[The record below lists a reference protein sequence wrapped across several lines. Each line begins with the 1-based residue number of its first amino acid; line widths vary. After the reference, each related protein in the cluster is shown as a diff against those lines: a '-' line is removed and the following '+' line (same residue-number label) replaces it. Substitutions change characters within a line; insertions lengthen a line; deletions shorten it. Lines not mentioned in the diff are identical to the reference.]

1 VSESINP
8 VVEFLAKLR
17 KDLDDVIER
26 LEKIEKRENKGAD
39 ELFKEINKSLGSKG
53 YGGDWLGNEGKLSV
67 LHEKELVLNK
77 EDTKEI
83 LNRVIEEYHKG
94 RPTKTHEEKMQEFD
108 EEIENYEKMIHE
120 KLKQLDEESETCT
133 FGEPIKH
140 K

>member
-1 VSESINP
+1 MSESINP

-26 LEKIEKRENKGAD
+26 LEKIEKRENKGAG
-39 ELFKEINKSLGSKG
+39 ELFKEINNSLKSKG
-53 YGGDWLGNEGKLSV
+53 CSGNWLGNEGKLAV

-77 EDTKEI
+77 VDTKEI

-108 EEIENYEKMIHE
+108 EEIKDYNLLIER

-133 FGEPIKH
+133 FGEPVKH